1 MSSQAPAGDPSAA
14 LLADPFGPLRTRGYL
29 MLLVIAGVLGALI
42 SAGAYGFL
50 QAVDQLQKALYTHLP
65 NGLGFHGAPP
75 WWPLPLLGVAGL
87 LVALTVQY
95 LPGNGGHQPAEGLK
109 TAGVAAAADLP
120 GILLAALVSLSLGA
134 VIGPEAPLIA
144 LGGGAAVYLF
154 RLIKPDADARTQAVV
169 GAAGSFAAISALLG
183 SPCSERS
190 C

>member
-1 MSSQAPAGDPSAA
+1 MSSDEPTGDPAA
-14 LLADPFGPLRTRGYL
+14 APPADPFGPLRTKGYL
-29 MLLVIAGVLGALI
+29 ALLVISAVLGVLL

-50 QAVDQLQKALYTHLP
+50 QAVDQLQKALYTDLP

-75 WWPLPLLGVAGL
+75 WWPLPLMGLAGL

-109 TAGVAAAADLP
+109 TAGAAAAAELP
-120 GILLAALVSLSLGA
+120 GILLAALASLGFGA

-144 LGGGAAVYLF
+144 LGGGLAVYVV
-154 RLIKPDADARTQAVV
+154 RLIKPDVDARTQAVV
-169 GAAGSFAAISALLG
+169 GAAEASRPSAPCWAR
-183 SPCSERS
+183 PCSERS